1 MKPTQVS
8 FRVLFED
15 PFWVGICERWEKG
28 RLQVCKVTFG
38 AEPRDAEIYAF
49 ILARW
54 DTLRFGPAIKADA
67 KPAAHKNP
75 KRRQREIQK
84 QLAPSGVGTKAQQ
97 ALKAQQQQGKA
108 ARKQQSRAQ
117 KQQAAAHKLA
127 LHKAKQKQKHN
138 GH

>member
-54 DTLRFGPAIKADA
+54 DALQFSPAIKADA
-67 KPAAHKNP
+67 KPAVHKNP

-97 ALKAQQQQGKA
+97 ALKAQQQQGKT
-108 ARKQQSRAQ
+108 ARQQQSRAQ
-117 KQQAAAHKLA
+117 KQQAAAQKLA
-127 LHKAKQKQKHN
+127 LHKAKQKQRHN